1 MDSDVG
7 IIFVIPNCD
16 LTLEQITIKIQ
27 KTVTTI
33 TSNPLAKMFI
43 PMLSASINVTDGIG
57 MILNF
62 IPKFIYIVSKTNVG
76 FDLLKD
82 SGLYDYFK

>member
-1 MDSDVG
+1 
-7 IIFVIPNCD
+7 
-16 LTLEQITIKIQ
+16 
-27 KTVTTI
+27 
-33 TSNPLAKMFI
+33 
-43 PMLSASINVTDGIG
+43 MLSASINVTDGIG